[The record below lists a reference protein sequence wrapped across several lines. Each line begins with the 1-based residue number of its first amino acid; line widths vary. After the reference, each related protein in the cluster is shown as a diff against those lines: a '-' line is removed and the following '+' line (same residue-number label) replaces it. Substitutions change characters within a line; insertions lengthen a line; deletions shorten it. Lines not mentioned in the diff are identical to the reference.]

1 MASCFTSFWS
11 VGLVF
16 VIVKA
21 ACTIDPLVLAKSVHS
36 FPLFQV
42 LFYAGGDVIKISK
55 LLILL
60 WLTLSDT
67 RPLKFNTPDMKIKL
81 LLTCAF
87 LAVIFFGC
95 TKEGTTGLSSL
106 ISLVPEP
113 PGANCSAGGVKVV
126 SGLDGNR
133 DNILE
138 DDEIQN
144 VKYVCN
150 GSTGSSDKQV
160 ILYFPANG
168 IAYETSSAAG
178 QIDSIEVINN
188 FDISN
193 YTNADSITFS
203 SYLQTTDPNVSDT
216 LDLYDL
222 TNNTVINNT
231 TLTSNSTSL
240 DWKTTTLNFLTDL
253 PHSPVK
259 LGIRQKSGLEGTIVR
274 YYLPMLTIY
283 KQ

>member
-1 MASCFTSFWS
+1 
-11 VGLVF
+11 
-16 VIVKA
+16 
-21 ACTIDPLVLAKSVHS
+21 
-36 FPLFQV
+36 
-42 LFYAGGDVIKISK
+42 
-55 LLILL
+55 
-60 WLTLSDT
+60 
-67 RPLKFNTPDMKIKL
+67 MKIKIV
-81 LLTCAF
+81 LTCAF
-87 LAVIFFGC
+87 MASIFLYGC
-95 TKEGTTGLSSL
+95 TKQGDVGQSSL
-106 ISLVPEP
+106 LNLIPEP
-113 PGANCSAGGVKVV
+113 PGANCASGGIKVV
-126 SGLDGNR
+126 SGIDANR
-133 DNILE
+133 NNVLE
-138 DDEIQN
+138 DNEIQN

-178 QIDSIEVINN
+178 QIDSLEVINN

-222 TNNTVINNT
+222 TNNTVINNS
-231 TLTSNSTSL
+231 TLTSKSTSL
-240 DWKTTTLNFLTDL
+240 DWKTTTLNFLNDL
-253 PHSPVK
+253 PQAPIK
-259 LGIRQKSGLEGTIVR
+259 LGIKQKSGQEGTVVR

>member
-1 MASCFTSFWS
+1 
-11 VGLVF
+11 
-16 VIVKA
+16 
-21 ACTIDPLVLAKSVHS
+21 
-36 FPLFQV
+36 
-42 LFYAGGDVIKISK
+42 
-55 LLILL
+55 
-60 WLTLSDT
+60 
-67 RPLKFNTPDMKIKL
+67 MKIKIVL
-81 LLTCAF
+81 ISAF
-87 LAVIFFGC
+87 IAAIFFGC
-95 TKEGTTGLSSL
+95 TKEGTTGQSSL
-106 ISLVPEP
+106 LNLIPEP
-113 PGANCSAGGVKVV
+113 PGANCTSGGIKVM
-126 SGLDGNR
+126 SGIDANR
-133 DNILE
+133 DNVLE
-138 DDEIQN
+138 DNEIQN

-150 GSTGSSDKQV
+150 GNDGSSGGSDKQV

-222 TNNTVINNT
+222 TNNTVINNS
-231 TLTSNSTSL
+231 TLISNSTTW
-240 DWKTTTLNFLTDL
+240 DWKTTPINFLNFLSNL
-253 PHSPVK
+253 PQTPIK
-259 LGIRQKSGLEGTIVR
+259 LGIRQKSGQEGTVVR